1 MRKLTSMIHRK
12 VCSIN
17 DNNQIITKSNNIIVL
32 DYKTGFGGQYG
43 VQSDRV
49 DKSALGWDHREQ
61 VAKHESQARQ
71 SDYKAAGFSSSAG
84 NDLDQSGPVGT
95 NYVKTKPDS
104 KFISS
109 LINYSRLS

>member
-1 MRKLTSMIHRK
+1 MLIP
-12 VCSIN
+12 
-17 DNNQIITKSNNIIVL
+17 

-61 VAKHESQARQ
+61 AAKHESQARQ
-71 SDYKAAGFSSSAG
+71 SDYKAAGFSASAG
-84 NDLDQSGPVGT
+84 QDQDQSGPVGT

-104 KFISS
+104 KCKSNSTNISMTTFLASTFKTSVS
-109 LINYSRLS
+109 LFPH